1 MLRYVFGRLAW
12 MVPTVLVIIVGSTF
26 LMRAAP
32 GSPFAAEK
40 VADDQIQ
47 KQLAKKWGLDKTP
60 TEWLWAYLK
69 DLARGDLGPSF
80 KVQGKTVMDLLGP
93 AFPVSLTLGLLALF
107 VALLVG
113 IPAGFLA
120 GLRQNTAVDYGSM
133 ALALVGISLP
143 SFVVGALLIV
153 FFVFDWSL
161 FPVGGWGALSQLVL
175 PAITLSAPFAAYIAR
190 LARTGVLEVKH
201 EDYIRT
207 ARAKGL
213 PEGEV
218 VLKHMIRGAIVP
230 VVSYL
235 GPAIA
240 TILTGGFVVEK
251 LFRIP
256 GMGSYFVTGAI
267 NRDYTLVLGTVV
279 LYSTLVVFMNLLV
292 DISYA
297 VLDPRIRLGA

>member
-1 MLRYVFGRLAW
+1 
-12 MVPTVLVIIVGSTF
+12 
-26 LMRAAP
+26 
-32 GSPFAAEK
+32 
-40 VADDQIQ
+40 
-47 KQLAKKWGLDKTP
+47 
-60 TEWLWAYLK
+60 
-69 DLARGDLGPSF
+69 
-80 KVQGKTVMDLLGP
+80 
-93 AFPVSLTLGLLALF
+93 
-107 VALLVG
+107 
-113 IPAGFLA
+113 
-120 GLRQNTAVDYGSM
+120 
-133 ALALVGISLP
+133 
-143 SFVVGALLIV
+143 
-153 FFVFDWSL
+153 VFDWSL

>member
-1 MLRYVFGRLAW
+1 MLRFVCGRLAW
-12 MVPTVLVIIVGSTF
+12 MVPTVLVIIIGATF

-47 KQLAKKWGLDKTP
+47 KQLEKKWGLDKTP
-60 TEWLWAYLK
+60 GEWLVAYFRGL
-69 DLARGDLGPSF
+69 LRGDLGPSF

-93 AFPVSLTLGLLALF
+93 ALPVSLTLGLLALF
-107 VALLVG
+107 LALLVG

-120 GLRQNTAVDYGSM
+120 GLRQNSPVDYASM
-133 ALALVGISLP
+133 ALALVGVSLP
-143 SFVVGALLIV
+143 SFVVGALLVV

-161 FPVGGWGALSQLVL
+161 FPVGGWGTVSHLVL
-175 PAITLSAPFAAYIAR
+175 PAVTLSAPFAAYIAR

-235 GPAIA
+235 GPAVA

-267 NRDYTLVLGTVV
+267 NRDYTLVLGTVI
-279 LYSTLVVFMNLLV
+279 LYSTLVIFLNLLV
-292 DISYA
+292 DVSYA
-297 VLDPRIRLGA
+297 LLDPRVRLGA